1 MSVYDTGGPAR
12 LLDFWRVGPGVYRME
27 LDYPEDPVNGLAII
41 ASGTGFG
48 LQWGVNASVI
58 VSTNQVFSYPGDR
71 VVIEI
76 VTVEIINN
84 PLSGYV
90 VLYNGDAMFS
100 VVVYDR

>member
-1 MSVYDTGGPAR
+1 
-12 LLDFWRVGPGVYRME
+12 
-27 LDYPEDPVNGLAII
+27 
-41 ASGTGFG
+41 
-48 LQWGVNASVI
+48 
-58 VSTNQVFSYPGDR
+58 
-71 VVIEI
+71 VIEI